1 MRNPLSGIR
10 GKIIALFFLSMVL
23 SMFTVV
29 VLYVF
34 ALFTVDRYIQPFR
47 SILLLLDS
55 GVGAPVVFALT
66 AIVFF
71 VIYVVLLSRGTVK
84 YLVEIT
90 RGVKQLS
97 HGNFDLQIPVKSND
111 ELGDLAENINR
122 MSRQLQSSIAE
133 ERLAVQAKNELI
145 TNVSHDLRTPL
156 TSMIGYLRLIEDDR
170 YKDEVELRY
179 YVNIAYEKTR
189 RLYRMVEDLF
199 EYTRVSYGQV
209 RLELSPI
216 NLVELL
222 GQLAAEYSLQLRD
235 SQMEIQLA
243 FCEDKVII
251 TADGDKLMR
260 VFENL
265 IANAIKYGREG
276 KKVEIAVSRDDNM
289 VVIDVV
295 NYGSPIPEAELPYL
309 FERFYRVEK
318 SRSAETGGTGLGL
331 AIAKSMIELHQ
342 GSIAVSSSAAK
353 TVFQVK
359 LPVKLAQVP

>member
-1 MRNPLSGIR
+1 MRSPLSGIR
-10 GKIIALFFLSMVL
+10 WKIIALFFLSMVL

-34 ALFTVDRYIQPFR
+34 AIFTVTRHIQPF
-47 SILLLLDS
+47 SSLLQLLDAW
-55 GVGAPVVFALT
+55 VGAPVVFALT
-66 AIVFF
+66 GIVFF
-71 VIYVVLLSRGTVK
+71 VFYVVLLSRGTVK

-90 RGVKQLS
+90 RGVQQLS

-111 ELGDLAENINR
+111 ELGNLAENINWMAR
-122 MSRQLQSSIAE
+122 RLQSSIAE

-156 TSMIGYLRLIEDDR
+156 TSMIGYLRLIEEDR
-170 YKDEVELRY
+170 YRDEVELRY

-189 RLYRMVEDLF
+189 RLYRLVEDLF

-243 FCEDKVII
+243 FCEEKVMI

-276 KKVEIAVSRDDNM
+276 KRVEIAVSRENDM

-295 NYGSPIPEAELPYL
+295 NYGDPIPATDLPHL

-318 SRSAETGGTGLGL
+318 SRSEETGGTGLGL

-342 GSIAVSSSAAK
+342 GSITVSSSTAK
-353 TVFQVK
+353 TVFRVK
-359 LPVKLAQVP
+359 LPVNLSEVP